1 MALVPSVETNI
12 RAAVMATA
20 AKSRLSAQRIIDVM
34 GSHLSAMVVELKA
47 ALVKQNETATPNF
60 KVKRYELNDYE

>member
-1 MALVPSVETNI
+1 MA
-12 RAAVMATA
+12 MA

>member
-1 MALVPSVETNI
+1 MA
-12 RAAVMATA
+12 MA

-47 ALVKQNETATPNF
+47 ALVKQNETATP
-60 KVKRYELNDYE
+60 RPRTSRQMLLIAS

>member
-1 MALVPSVETNI
+1 LVPSVETNI
-12 RAAVMATA
+12 RAAVTATA

-47 ALVKQNETATPNF
+47 ALVKQNETATPRP
-60 KVKRYELNDYE
+60 KRTSRQMLLIAS